1 MYVHEALA
9 RPALN
14 ICDNLIMHGC
24 QLETHIHKLFVKKK
38 QFYPPTG

>member
-9 RPALN
+9 HPALN

-24 QLETHIHKLFVKKK
+24 HGNT
-38 QFYPPTG
+38 YS